1 MTGEIQGVL
10 GGQTAH
16 IAVGGSGPVD
26 VSISIYGPG
35 GAVGYNPPGT
45 VALEYYDP
53 VRGISVRETVPIGG
67 GYTASV
73 VTVTTGSLIATETW
87 MGEIRVTPLDNFDGT
102 VVSSPVEGWGR
113 STPGWVR
120 SILGIVNAVDD
131 GVSGVYGVPG
141 YSVGVLGSQV
151 ALNGGIQLNTTYP
164 PGYLASLGI
173 NPNNLGP
180 LYDAQYDAR
189 GNFIGIDP
197 RCFPAHTPIAISLT
211 ETRPISDIRVGDTV
225 LAFDPSADLGRGAL
239 VPRKVVRL
247 YRNTTEEWVKL
258 TWAEGGEQKEL
269 IATPGHHF
277 LDRFGSF
284 PTIEE
289 MLQNGRATVVLA
301 SGDLTEVTAERITY
315 SAETAH
321 LFEQAQAVGMIAG
334 NAALKPAAIDAWQ
347 TYNFEVEDL
356 HTYVAS
362 GVRVHN
368 SSGVLGQVGNTIDDA
383 LDRIL
388 GGTDGD
394 GSVRDKI
401 SDTLTAPLHVAGH
414 LLSGAV
420 GAAASIVAGAVGAV
434 ASIAAGLAGAF
445 TALSRGDIGGAIG
458 SVAAGIGGAIG
469 SVVAGIGNAIGSI
482 ASGIAGAI
490 RDVVDTVRGWFQ
502 PVVLD
507 MDGDGI
513 ELTGM
518 GQTGAAYDFDDD
530 GFLENSGWIG
540 QGDGLLAYDVNL
552 DGKIEG
558 ARELS
563 LKMWD
568 ANAETDFDGLRLHFD
583 SNKDGVFDSRDAEFA
598 KFRIWKDANANGK
611 VDDGELLT
619 LAAAGVRAIDINSY
633 TDQFDVAKI
642 KYNFGNTIH
651 GLAEFVRTDGTRGTV
666 ADVSFATANFG
677 FRVVERDG
685 NTIIEFEGGD
695 EAGLR
700 RLATGETNFNL
711 GDDTSIWLAAEGND
725 ANNLL
730 DGSAKSEDIMLNG
743 GAGNDTLRG
752 GAGSDVLAGGA
763 GRDVMHGGA
772 GHDVVYADAEDVF
785 LVNGVAQIT
794 GGDGYDRLILTA
806 DTTFTNVDIDALG
819 FEAIDLSDSANI
831 ITGGKNDVN
840 YYLDGK
846 GGNDSLTSAGGDDVL
861 IGGAGND
868 TLTGNAGNDRLFG
881 EDGNDQLNGGD
892 GKDVLAGGKGSDTLR
907 GGAGDD
913 IYFYLRGDGA
923 DTILDQAIGTY
934 EERYNYYENVKHGSG
949 KNAKYVNELR
959 TGYRTVTGEMDGGI
973 DTLQFGDG
981 INLEDLILTRSGDN
995 MVVRLRDDADADAFE
1010 AGDQITIQQWADQD
1024 NRIETFAFA
1033 DGTKLDFSQ
1042 IINGQHGMGANDT
1055 LNGTA
1060 EGDFLSGGNGSDVLN
1075 GNAGKDI
1082 IVGGAGADLIDGG
1095 ADKDFLFGNAGD
1107 DTIRGGD
1114 GKDYLIGGA
1123 GADRLEGQ
1131 NGDDVLS
1138 GEDGNDLLA
1147 GGLGNDMLLG
1157 GAGADTLQGG
1167 GGDDVYVYFRGDG
1180 RDLIHD
1186 HLTEQETYQQGTGR
1200 QVYQRSG
1207 KSGRW
1212 VEETRTATRTVQR
1225 DGGHDTLQ
1233 FGFTI
1238 NIEDLFV
1245 TNDGNDLQ
1253 IGIRDLDD
1261 PTKGLSALNDVV
1273 TIQDWSNAMN
1283 RIETFEFAD
1292 GLALDMSGVT
1302 YASSGLAGNDDLAGT
1317 AGGDFLSG
1325 GHGNDTLTGLAGK
1338 DFLVGG
1344 EGDDQLDGGDGD
1356 DDLFGGAG
1364 NDLLKGGA
1372 GVDYLLAGSG
1382 NDTLEGGSG
1391 ADVLTGGRGNDL
1403 LKGGLGNDI
1412 YVFNRGDGRDTIDE
1426 SAFNQVQETYTYE
1439 TGNQVQQRVGSGKS
1453 AKTVWVNEVRTGTR
1467 SVNQAV
1473 EGGEDTLQF
1482 GRNIDV
1488 SDLIVNTVNGALV
1501 IELLPLT
1508 DGAAVEDGV
1517 TINGWSTPQFRI
1529 ETLRFANDFAVDIS
1543 KISYAKTGTAANE
1556 TIGASGDQASWLGGG
1571 AGNDVLNGSSK
1582 ADILM
1587 GGAGADT
1594 MNGGAGDD
1602 IYVVNRGEGQDRITD
1617 SGSSAVGT
1625 DPSNPGG
1632 DKMLFGTGITVEDL
1646 VLRRVGNDLKVYI
1659 GDDTALTTPLDQMAD
1674 VVTIANWATATNR
1687 VEVFQFFDGMDF
1699 DFSSLTNTY
1708 LGADLLGT
1716 GTSAPSNDN
1725 LTGSSAADWMDGFA
1739 GNDTLKA
1746 AAGDDFLLGRDGN
1759 DRLEGGDGDDV
1770 LSGGNGDDQLFGG
1783 NHDDVMTGG
1792 AGNDVINGDAGSD
1805 VVMGGSGDD
1814 TLNGGAG
1821 NDVILGDKG
1830 NDTYV
1835 ASTGADV
1842 YRFGFGDGQDVYQGS
1857 TTAGVVGTD
1866 VFAFEADVTTSH
1878 LWFERVDNDLWVRL
1892 LGSEDRIEFKD
1903 WFYSSGP
1910 SAYIA
1915 GFQAGSEF
1923 LSYTKVQHLIDAMKT
1938 LTPNEGDTAYG
1949 VTADELPVAVA
1960 NAIEAAWEAAA

>member
-1 MTGEIQGVL
+1 MADENNSNEGAANSTYPNYGLSVPASVAINTVVTGQYTLVEMAGAKTVGRL
-10 GGQTAH
+10 GGPITTVVIGSVDVVDAYQHGTTGDVVVQTAG
-16 IAVGGSGPVD
+16 I
-26 VSISIYGPG
+26 G
-35 GAVGYNPPGT
+35 GAVGGGWLGGATAGAAVGAFTVNPIAIGVGT
-45 VALEYYDP
+45 VAGGVLGAYYGEEWVQTKVDALINGQP
-53 VRGISVRETVPIGG
+53 TTIVVVPHVPIG
-67 GYTASV
+67 T
-73 VTVTTGSLIATETW
+73 
-87 MGEIRVTPLDNFDGT
+87 
-102 VVSSPVEGWGR
+102 VSSAR
-113 STPGWVR
+113 LPGQMGLIR
-120 SILGIVNAVDD
+120 AGYETNALD
-131 GVSGVYGVPG
+131 
-141 YSVGVLGSQV
+141 VLSEQ
-151 ALNGGIQLNTTYP
+151 
-164 PGYLASLGI
+164 
-173 NPNNLGP
+173 NNH
-180 LYDAQYDAR
+180 
-189 GNFIGIDP
+189 
-197 RCFPAHTPIAISLT
+197 CFPAHTPISVSPT

-225 LAFDPSADLGRGAL
+225 LAFDPAADLGRGAL

-258 TWAEGGEQKEL
+258 TWAEGDEQKEL

-277 LDRFGSF
+277 LDRFGTF

-289 MLQNGRATVVLA
+289 MLESGKATVVLA
-301 SGDLTEVTAERITY
+301 SGALTEVTAERIAC

-321 LFEQAQAVGMIAG
+321 LFEQAQSVGMVAG
-334 NAALKPAAIDAWQ
+334 NAALKPAATNAWQ

-356 HTYVAS
+356 HTYVAG

-388 GGTDGD
+388 GGIDGD

-401 SDTLTAPLHVAGH
+401 TDTLTAPLHIAGE

-420 GAAASIVAGAVGAV
+420 GAVGSIVAGVLGAV
-434 ASIAAGLAGAF
+434 ASLAGGIAGAF
-445 TALSRGDIGGAIG
+445 EALSRGDIGGAIG
-458 SVAAGIGGAIG
+458 SVASGIGGAIA
-469 SVVAGIGNAIGSI
+469 SVVGGAIGAIGSAI
-482 ASGIAGAI
+482 GGVVGAI
-490 RDVVDTVRGWFQ
+490 GEAISTVAGWFQ
-502 PVVLD
+502 PLVLD
-507 MDGDGI
+507 LDGDGI

-530 GFLENSGWIG
+530 GYLENSGWIG

-619 LAAAGVRAIDINSY
+619 LAAAGIRAIDINSY
-633 TDQFDVAKI
+633 TDQFDVSKI

-651 GLAEFVRTDGTRGTV
+651 GLAEFVRTDGSRGTV

-700 RLATGETNFNL
+700 RLAEGETNFNL
-711 GDDTSIWLAAEGND
+711 GNDTSIWLAAEGN
-725 ANNLL
+725 AGNNLL
-730 DGSAKSEDIMLNG
+730 DGSAKTEDVMLNG

-752 GAGSDVLAGGA
+752 GAGNDVLAGGA

-772 GHDVVYADAEDVF
+772 GHDVVYADAQDVF
-785 LVNGVAQIT
+785 FVNGVAQIT
-794 GGDGYDRLILTA
+794 GGDGYDRLVLSS
-806 DTTFTNVDIDALG
+806 DTDFTNVDIDALG
-819 FEAIDLSDSANI
+819 FEAVDLSDGANV
-831 ITGGKNDVN
+831 ITGRKDDVN

-846 GGNDSLTSAGGDDVL
+846 GGNDNLTGAGGNDVL
-861 IGGAGND
+861 IGGAGSD

-881 EDGNDQLNGGD
+881 EDGNDQLDGGD
-892 GKDVLAGGKGSDTLR
+892 GKDVLAGGKGSDTLK

-981 INLEDLILTRSGDN
+981 INLEDLILTRSGEN
-995 MVVRLRDDADADAFE
+995 MVVRLRDDADANAFE

-1042 IINGQHGMGANDT
+1042 IMNGQYGMAANDT

-1060 EGDFLSGGNGSDVLN
+1060 QGDFLSGGNGNDVLN

-1082 IVGGAGADLIDGG
+1082 IVGGAGADVIDGG
-1095 ADKDFLFGNAGD
+1095 ADKDFLFGNDGN
-1107 DTIRGGD
+1107 DTLRGGD

-1138 GEDGNDLLA
+1138 GDDGNDILV

-1157 GAGADTLQGG
+1157 GAGVDTLQGG

-1180 RDLIHD
+1180 QDLIYD
-1186 HLTEQETYQQGTGR
+1186 NLTEQETYQQPTGR

-1207 KSGRW
+1207 KSGHW
-1212 VEETRTATRTVQR
+1212 VAETRTATRTVQR
-1225 DGGHDTLQ
+1225 DGGNDTLQ

-1238 NIEDLFV
+1238 NVEDLFV
-1245 TNDGNDLQ
+1245 TNSGNDLK

-1261 PTKGLSALNDVV
+1261 PTKGLAALDDVV

-1302 YASSGLAGNDDLAGT
+1302 YARSGLAGNDNLIGT

-1325 GHGNDTLTGLAGK
+1325 GHGNDTLTGAAGK

-1344 EGDDQLDGGDGD
+1344 DGNDRLDGGDGE

-1364 NDLLKGGA
+1364 DDLLKGGN
-1372 GVDYLLAGSG
+1372 GTDYLIAASG
-1382 NDTLEGGSG
+1382 NDTLEGGNG
-1391 ADVLTGGRGNDL
+1391 DDVLTGGRGDDL
-1403 LKGGLGNDI
+1403 LKGGRGNDTYI
-1412 YVFNRGDGRDTIDE
+1412 FNRGDGHDTIDE
-1426 SAFNQVQETYTYE
+1426 SAYEQVQETYTYE

-1467 SVNQAV
+1467 MVNQAV

-1482 GRNIDV
+1482 GNGIDV
-1488 SDLIVNTVNGALV
+1488 SDLIVNTVNGKLV
-1501 IELLPLT
+1501 IELVPT
-1508 DGAAVEDGV
+1508 VDGADIEDSV
-1517 TINGWSTPQFRI
+1517 TINGWATPEFRV
-1529 ETLRFANDFAVDIS
+1529 ETMRFANDFAVDIS
-1543 KISYAKTGTAANE
+1543 TITYAKTGTPANE
-1556 TIGASGDQASWLGGG
+1556 TITAASGQSSWLGGG
-1571 AGNDVLNGSSK
+1571 AGNDVLNGSTK

-1587 GGAGADT
+1587 GGAGNDT

-1602 IYVVNRGEGQDRITD
+1602 IYIVNRGEGQDRITD
-1617 SGSSAVGT
+1617 TGTSAVGT
-1625 DPSNPGG
+1625 DPTNPGG
-1632 DKMLFGTGITVEDL
+1632 DKLLFGSGITVEDL
-1646 VLRRVGNDLKVYI
+1646 VLRKVGNDLKVYI
-1659 GDDTALTTPLDQMAD
+1659 GDDTDLTTPLDQMTD

-1708 LGADLLGT
+1708 LGADLLGA

-1746 AAGDDFLLGRDGN
+1746 GAGDDFLLGRDGD

-1770 LSGGNGDDQLFGG
+1770 LSGGEGNDQLFGG

-1792 AGNDVINGDAGSD
+1792 AGDDVVNGDNGND
-1805 VVMGGSGDD
+1805 VVMGGSGND

-1821 NDVILGDKG
+1821 KDVILGDVG
-1830 NDTYV
+1830 NDTYI
-1835 ASTGADV
+1835 ASAGADV

-1857 TTAGVVGTD
+1857 TASGVVGTD
-1866 VFAFEADVTTSH
+1866 VFAFEGDVTTNH

-1892 LGSEDRIEFKD
+1892 LGSDDRIEFKN

-1915 GFQAGSEF
+1915 GFQAGDEF
-1923 LSYTKVQHLIDAMKT
+1923 LSYTKVQSLVDAMKT

-1949 VTADELPVAVA
+1949 VTADELPVTVA
-1960 NAIEAAWEAAA
+1960 NAINAAWETAA